1 MLNPSR
7 IRTLPIHRQPQVGAS
22 LIEVLVAMLLL
33 SLGILS
39 IGSMLSFT
47 VQMPKLSGY
56 RANAVNLA
64 SGYIER
70 IRANPKGFGNG
81 HYDLPSSY
89 DGSQTKLES
98 SICAYPAC
106 NSSSLAA
113 TDFDETKMAVRA
125 ELPAGGIYMLSDSS
139 GGAVG
144 TGNLW
149 IMWNEP
155 DTFAALDP
163 SSSDNCPPAVAKSDP
178 KPRCLYVRFR
188 I

>member
-1 MLNPSR
+1 MQ
-7 IRTLPIHRQPQVGAS
+7 RQQQVGAS

-33 SLGILS
+33 SLGMLAL
-39 IGSMLSFT
+39 GAMLSFA
-47 VQMPKLSGY
+47 VQMPKLSSY

-70 IRANPKGFGNG
+70 MRANPKGFGNG
-81 HYDLPSSY
+81 DYDLSSSY
-89 DGSQTKLES
+89 DGSQTILKS
-98 SICAYPAC
+98 SICAYPDC

-113 TDFDETKMAVRA
+113 MDFDETKMAVRT

-139 GGAVG
+139 SGAVG

-155 DTFAALDP
+155 NTNAALDP
-163 SSSDNCPPAVAKSDP
+163 SSSDNCPSAVADSDP
-178 KPRCLYVRFR
+178 KPRCLYVRFK